1 METPSSLQHNALF
14 QPFPRNPATLSGSY
28 LWTLQDVKCFCLGWA
43 VLCLFS
49 TKLQA
54 GSWFR
59 RKEHLPSLN
68 SQALL
73 ESLSSSYWHIWLF
86 SWVCFQSLAA
96 AAARVTEI
104 PHAQRERKKNKKI
117 PAPCSQCFLPQ
128 ATISASPRP
137 SFQAVLVWFLEWNL
151 GKASI
156 GIHPEFLGSWDHPA
170 AACFSRIRKIN
181 QEYPIPNQEYPSF
194 SQVKKCGEKMGCL
207 SQMSQGLKLV
217 QMMAQG

>member
-1 METPSSLQHNALF
+1 METPSLQHNALF

-28 LWTLQDVKCFCLGWA
+28 LWSLQDIKSFCLGWA
-43 VLCLFS
+43 VLCLLS

-104 PHAQRERKKNKKI
+104 PHAQRERKKKI
-117 PAPCSQCFLPQ
+117 KNPSTLFSVFPATSHIFC
-128 ATISASPRP
+128 ISRP

-151 GKASI
+151 GKASL

-170 AACFSRIRKIN
+170 AACFFRLRKIN
-181 QEYPIPNQEYPSF
+181 QEYPIPNQEYSSF
-194 SQVKKCGEKMGCL
+194 SQVKKCGEKLGCL